1 MVCVVGTVG
10 DMSEKIRVGIS
21 ACLLGEKVRYDGGHK
36 LDPFLKDTL
45 GQYVEWLP
53 VCPEVETGL
62 PVPREAM
69 RLVGDPET
77 PRLLTIKT
85 GIDLT
90 DRMQTWSQR
99 RLRELESEDLCG
111 FVFKSRS
118 PSCGI
123 QGVEVFTASGQQ
135 NITGSGIF
143 CAAFMARFP
152 LVPVVDEGS
161 LQDMQLRRKFL
172 DRLGCL

>member
-1 MVCVVGTVG
+1 MLVGAVG
-10 DMSEKIRVGIS
+10 DMNNKIRVGIS

-36 LDPFLKDTL
+36 LDPYLKDIL
-45 GQYVEWLP
+45 GEYVEWVP
-53 VCPEVETGL
+53 VCPEAETGL

-69 RLVGDPET
+69 RLVGDPEA
-77 PRLLTIKT
+77 PRLVTIKT

-90 DRMQTWSQR
+90 ERMLEWSENK
-99 RLRELESEDLCG
+99 LRELNNEDLCG

-123 QGVEVFTASGQQ
+123 KGVEVYTASGQQ
-135 NITGSGIF
+135 NSSGTGIF

-152 LVPVVDEGS
+152 LVPVEDEGS
-161 LQDMQLRRKFL
+161 LQDAIHRKKFI
-172 DRLGCL
+172 DRLGCFH